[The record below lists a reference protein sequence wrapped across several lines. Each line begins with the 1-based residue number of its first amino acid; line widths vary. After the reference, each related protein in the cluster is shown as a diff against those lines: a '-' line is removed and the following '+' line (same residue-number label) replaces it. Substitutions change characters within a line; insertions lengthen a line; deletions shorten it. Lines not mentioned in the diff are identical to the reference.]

1 MHPGDEEPRGHHFT
15 EEASRIRTGGV
26 RDESET
32 NPADPRMT
40 PCEPSEAL
48 PDSPPQRS
56 LCAGNHSG
64 ERAASLKLKRRLA
77 QESRGHF

>member
-1 MHPGDEEPRGHHFT
+1 MPQSPV
-15 EEASRIRTGGV
+15 RTLSFP
-26 RDESET
+26 DESET

-40 PCEPSEAL
+40 PYEPSETL